1 MMIAHLIITSNGAEG
16 AQMRVVVDYDLC
28 ESNAICMGI
37 APEIFEVR
45 DDDFLYVLNETPG
58 EEMRAKL
65 EESVQRCPKQA
76 ISIAED

>member
-1 MMIAHLIITSNGAEG
+1 
-16 AQMRVVVDYDLC
+16 MRIVVDFDLC
-28 ESNAICMGI
+28 ESNALCMAA
-37 APEIFEVR
+37 APEVFEVR

-58 EEMRAKL
+58 EELRAKL